1 MQQVDIALPKR
12 VFSGSESLGHY
23 SHKEKEMRLVSFN
36 EEGLVFDNGTILT
49 AYHSQDC
56 CEVVYAD
63 FNQLRD
69 TDILD
74 HEFND
79 LSIEDVPDAGFRL
92 EGYFV
97 PCYNEQNGYYS
108 SNLTVKVK
116 DQTGK
121 MLKKVDVSK
130 KDL

>member
-1 MQQVDIALPKR
+1 
-12 VFSGSESLGHY
+12 
-23 SHKEKEMRLVSFN
+23 MRLVFFN

-56 CEVVYAD
+56 CEEVYAD

-79 LSIEDVPDAGFRL
+79 LTIEDVPDAGFRL
-92 EGYFV
+92 EGYFI
-97 PCYNEQNGYYS
+97 PCYNSQNGYYS
-108 SNLTVKVK
+108 DVLTVKVVN
-116 DQTGK
+116 QSGK
-121 MLKKVDVSK
+121 VVKEVDVSK